1 MTTTKLIKHNI
12 VDEIKAGIDCSSSTA
27 ILVSFMMVSGLEW
40 ILPSLQRSLNNGAQ
54 IKILTGDYLYITQP
68 DALERLVELEG
79 DIELR
84 LWKSHGVSF
93 HPKAY
98 LFESNQEKQVVV
110 GSSNLSKSALTTG
123 VEWNVSI
130 EQQGQTEIYEEAED
144 SFLQLF
150 YASQTVPIN
159 VETIEQYR
167 QGYDAYHAKY
177 PGFVERWHSREA
189 EALMFDETEPTLIR
203 ETSYSQEPTVI
214 EPRPHQALALDAL
227 DNVRKEDYDKALVV
241 MATGERVIIVMGAV
255 CVIKSRVLGTLTK
268 YISCIG

>member
-27 ILVSFMMVSGLEW
+27 ILVSFMMVSGLEL
-40 ILPSLQRSLNNGAQ
+40 ILPSLQRWLDNGAQ

-68 DALERLVELEG
+68 DALERLVELED

-98 LFESNQEKQVVV
+98 LFESNQEKQVIV

-150 YASQTVPIN
+150 YASQFDVLSEDGYKVYFHDQLNNKQTAQIIKEVFRENDIYNIWKFTLLKLISQLFDGIRSNEWKIYLFWLEIWNIHKWLIWIIHCIN
-159 VETIEQYR
+159 
-167 QGYDAYHAKY
+167 
-177 PGFVERWHSREA
+177 
-189 EALMFDETEPTLIR
+189 L
-203 ETSYSQEPTVI
+203 
-214 EPRPHQALALDAL
+214 
-227 DNVRKEDYDKALVV
+227 
-241 MATGERVIIVMGAV
+241 
-255 CVIKSRVLGTLTK
+255 
-268 YISCIG
+268 

>member
-27 ILVSFMMVSGLEW
+27 ILVSFMMVSGLEL
-40 ILPSLQRSLNNGAQ
+40 ILPSLQRSLDKGTQ

-68 DALERLVELEG
+68 DALSRLDELVG

-98 LFESNQEKQVVV
+98 LFESDHEKQVIV

-130 EQQGQTEIYEEAED
+130 EQQGRQTSLKKLKKVFYSCFMLIKPY
-144 SFLQLF
+144 QL
-150 YASQTVPIN
+150 
-159 VETIEQYR
+159 IE
-167 QGYDAYHAKY
+167 
-177 PGFVERWHSREA
+177 
-189 EALMFDETEPTLIR
+189 
-203 ETSYSQEPTVI
+203 
-214 EPRPHQALALDAL
+214 RPLNNIDKGMKHTMPNIQALLID
-227 DNVRKEDYDKALVV
+227 
-241 MATGERVIIVMGAV
+241 
-255 CVIKSRVLGTLTK
+255 GTAEK
-268 YISCIG
+268 PKR